1 MTVTGINTSAG
12 IEWNESKRAYNI
24 PSKACKVDIFRL
36 KGEEQ
41 TSENMSL
48 ILNWEFLV
56 REIQVEPTE
65 GT

>member
-48 ILNWEFLV
+48 ILN
-56 REIQVEPTE
+56 
-65 GT
+65 